1 VPAAGNSTQP
11 LNYTTKDSHPL
22 KGTSYYRLKM
32 TDLDGSAVYSGVR
45 MVSIGAVSELTMYP
59 NPTTDRVFIGL
70 NDNKVEKVAV
80 FDNTGRQ
87 MMVTLRP
94 ADAILPLD
102 VSRLATGMYLV
113 VIDLEDKTRITKKLL
128 IKR

>member
-1 VPAAGNSTQP
+1 
-11 LNYTTKDSHPL
+11 
-22 KGTSYYRLKM
+22 M
-32 TDLDGSAVYSGVR
+32 TDLDGSATYSDVR
-45 MVSIGAVSELTMYP
+45 VVSIGTVSELTMYP

-70 NDNKVEKVAV
+70 NDNKVEKVSV

-87 MMVTLRP
+87 MMVALRP
-94 ADAILPLD
+94 TDAILPLD

-113 VIDLEDKTRITKKLL
+113 VIDMEDKTRITKKLL